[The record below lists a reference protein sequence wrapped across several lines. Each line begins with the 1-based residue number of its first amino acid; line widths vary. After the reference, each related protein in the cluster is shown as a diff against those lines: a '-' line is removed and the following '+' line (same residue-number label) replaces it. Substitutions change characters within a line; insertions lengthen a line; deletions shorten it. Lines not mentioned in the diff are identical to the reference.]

1 VGHRKKTAPRRG
13 SLAYLPR
20 ARARRQ
26 VGRIR
31 FWPEVEG
38 GPMLLGLAGYKAG
51 MTYVYL
57 TDDRPN
63 SPNYGKE
70 IFLPVTIIDAP
81 QMLVCAVRVYV
92 ETNSGLQ
99 TLTEAWMQN
108 PPKNLRRAFPLPEN
122 FDPDKAFKKI
132 AESLDRVREFRV
144 IMCTQPWLIGLKKQ
158 PDIIEV
164 KIGGQAV
171 RQQFDYAK
179 ELLGKTVRASDVFK
193 EGQFIDVVAVT
204 KGKGFQGPVKRWG
217 VSLLPH
223 KSRKTRRG
231 IGCLGPWHPAH
242 IMYTVP
248 RAGQMG
254 YAQRTEYNKR
264 IIKMGSNGV
273 EVTQKGGFIRYGVVR
288 GDYLMLE
295 GSIPGP
301 AKRLIRL
308 RHPARPQLKIPV
320 APPQITYINVA
331 SLQEK

>member
-1 VGHRKKTAPRRG
+1 VGHRKRTAPRRG

-20 ARARRQ
+20 GRARRQ
-26 VGRIR
+26 AGRIR
-31 FWPEVEG
+31 YWPEVEG
-38 GPMLLGLAGYKAG
+38 SPMFLGSAGYKAG

-70 IFLPVTIIDAP
+70 IFSPVTIIDAP
-81 QMLVCAVRVYV
+81 QMLVCAVRAYV
-92 ETNSGLQ
+92 ETSSGLQ
-99 TLTEAWMQN
+99 TLTEAWMRD
-108 PPKNLRRAFPLPEN
+108 PPKNLRRAFPFPEN
-122 FDPDKAFKKI
+122 FDPDKALKKI
-132 AESLDRVREFRV
+132 AESLDLVKELRV

-164 KIGGQAV
+164 KIGGHDV
-171 RQQFDYAK
+171 RQQLEYAK
-179 ELLGKTVRASDVFK
+179 GLLGKTVRASDVFK

-217 VSLLPH
+217 VHLLPH
-223 KSRKTRRG
+223 KSRKTVRG

-242 IMYTVP
+242 VMYTVP

-273 EVTQKGGFIRYGVVR
+273 EVTPKGGFLRYGVVH

-308 RHPARPQLKIPV
+308 RHPVRPPKFP
-320 APPQITYINVA
+320 AAAPQITYVNVE
-331 SLQEK
+331 SLQGK